1 MEKKHPWKWIKK
13 NLDWGLV
20 YWPSHF
26 SRGVSFLKF
35 YIFWI
40 RLCIF
45 FSFIAIFHAFFHAV
59 FSVNAGNRTHICQE
73 YAGKW
78 QGRHIFPHFRA
89 KNMIFQWFNLFF
101 TRGKM
106 INFIWI
112 YLYTFYWEKIDILQI
127 ISYFLWD
134 YGLGTYYRCR
144 IYTNQTSWGK
154 RYDFPIV
161 KSYYFPWGEIVFK
174 TIYLFCAWEK
184 FELPVKNRF

>member
-1 MEKKHPWKWIKK
+1 MKGKEPHHGWYSNSDP
-13 NLDWGLV
+13 
-20 YWPSHF
+20 H
-26 SRGVSFLKF
+26 
-35 YIFWI
+35 
-40 RLCIF
+40 F
-45 FSFIAIFHAFFHAV
+45 FSFTAIFHAFFHAV

-112 YLYTFYWEKIDILQI
+112 YLYTFYWGKIDILQI

-144 IYTNQTSWGK
+144 IYTDFYPAIILFLSSEEYGKWWGLH
-154 RYDFPIV
+154 
-161 KSYYFPWGEIVFK
+161 G
-174 TIYLFCAWEK
+174 
-184 FELPVKNRF
+184 